1 MSGERKT
8 DRRTIYTLNV
18 IQTAFLELIDQ
29 QPFAKITVAQLCRQ
43 AEITRSTF
51 YLHYANLNEVLN
63 AVLDQALMFNQP
75 LRLDDE
81 EGSMLPAC
89 QRIAGSAKYRRL
101 LMDPDLSEYVVAR
114 IARHEQGRAVPQIML
129 RTGLSKEEASSL
141 FTYILHGSLAINKRH
156 HFTRS
161 PEWFRDVKM
170 IQKFVNGGYQA
181 LRQKENH

>member
-1 MSGERKT
+1 MSKKRKT

-18 IQTAFLELIDQ
+18 IQTAFLELINR
-29 QPFAKITVAQLCRQ
+29 QPFAKMTVAQLCRQ

-75 LRLDDE
+75 LYLDDE
-81 EGSMLPAC
+81 EGSLLPAC
-89 QRIAGSAKYRRL
+89 QRIAGSTKYRRL
-101 LMDPDLSEYVVAR
+101 LMDPDLNEYIIAR
-114 IARHEQGRAVPQIML
+114 ITRHEQWRVVPQIMQ
-129 RTGLSKEEASSL
+129 RTGLNEEEAKSL
-141 FTYILHGSLAINKRH
+141 FAYILHGSLAINRRH

-170 IQKFVNGGYQA
+170 IQKFVNAGYQA
-181 LRQKENH
+181 FRQK